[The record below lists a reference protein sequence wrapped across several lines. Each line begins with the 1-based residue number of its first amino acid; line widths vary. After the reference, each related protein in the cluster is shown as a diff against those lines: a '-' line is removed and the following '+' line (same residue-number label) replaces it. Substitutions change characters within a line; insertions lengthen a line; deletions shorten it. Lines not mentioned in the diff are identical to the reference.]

1 MNYRHAY
8 HAGNFGDVLK
18 HLVLIALLEK
28 LTQKDK
34 PLFFL
39 DTHAGRGLYD
49 LEGTLAR
56 RAGEADAGIQRLAA
70 VADLPPL
77 AQRYLELVRGCDPA
91 NAEKLRYYPGSP
103 LIAAMLLRDDDRAA
117 LCEIQPREAAGLREV
132 FGRDRRIAVHERDG
146 YEALRGLLPPRQG
159 RGLVLID
166 PPYESQEREL
176 DDVAEALGLAVAA
189 LAGRRVRGLV
199 PHQARPVDRPLPC
212 QARRRRRR
220 VHGDRD
226 VAVSGGLARRRVE
239 RRGHDRRQST
249 LAVRGARR
257 GKSARGARRA
267 RASRC
272 RRRADQ
278 VSHSSAFMTRAA
290 APSRSVTL
298 PRRATTAIL
307 PRGAGR
313 ISPA

>member
-176 DDVAEALGLAVAA
+176 DDVAEALGLAVARWPVGVFAAWYPIKLAQSIARFHARLAAGVAGFMAIEMSLFPEDSRAGGLNGAGMIVVNPPWQFEERVAASLPAVHAA
-189 LAGRRVRGLV
+189 LA
-199 PHQARPVDRPLPC
+199 PA
-212 QARRRRRR
+212 
-220 VHGDRD
+220 
-226 VAVSGGLARRRVE
+226 
-239 RRGHDRRQST
+239 
-249 LAVRGARR
+249 
-257 GKSARGARRA
+257 
-267 RASRC
+267 
-272 RRRADQ
+272 
-278 VSHSSAFMTRAA
+278 
-290 APSRSVTL
+290 
-298 PRRATTAIL
+298 
-307 PRGAGR
+307 GAGGVR
-313 ISPA
+313 IRYPTPARS